1 MAEIKAKD
9 SLANALLR
17 RKRKL
22 DSENEKAQTSDKT
35 HNGKNITKDSTAN
48 EKQTEEELRKKA
60 ADTLI
65 REAQR
70 SAQRADRMGPQGWL
84 KPRPLNT
91 NKNFLSRT
99 LKSVEISRREHPEKK
114 RDKSK

>member
-22 DSENEKAQTSDKT
+22 DSVNEKAQTSDSGKT
-35 HNGKNITKDSTAN
+35 KDGKHITKDSVAN
-48 EKQTEEELRKKA
+48 EIQTEEELRKKA
-60 ADTLI
+60 AETLI

-84 KPRPLNT
+84 VTFAL
-91 NKNFLSRT
+91 L
-99 LKSVEISRREHPEKK
+99 LLYL
-114 RDKSK
+114 